1 MKKTYATS
9 VDDHVGAFLA
19 TCRTIAGEGLNITRV
34 SYNKAIDEH
43 AIFIEVEG
51 TPEEHATLEAKL
63 AGDGFLSRAAD
74 RNAAVVMLEFRI
86 PDVPGAVVRVLEV
99 VSRYDINIVYM
110 SSHQQPVPEDGLS
123 YQDYRMGLL
132 APSDQALTRFM
143 DEVSGICEVRRV
155 DAGAEGIFDNTVF
168 YDTFA
173 STLASY
179 MDIGQAQLDE
189 LKINV
194 NLAMQTLAEQH
205 LSPYR
210 TFETIDQFA
219 ELLSRYRGKRF
230 APRITTH
237 RITDDTEVTVIE
249 PPAGSNTAIIRSG
262 GDYLF
267 VDTGYA
273 CYRDEMLRLY
283 RRLVPGWDTISKH
296 AFATHADVDHCGLL
310 NLFDDV
316 TMSPTTAESLRMEAE
331 EDTSLREENPL
342 HRPYIRICKILTGYT
357 PTQQDKIRILPAE
370 RVQDGSRPLVHTGTF
385 AFGELDFDVYEGAG
399 GHLRGESVL
408 IDYEHHVVFTGDIY
422 VNLHDMTPEQAEY
435 NRAAPVLMTSVDT
448 DRVLAAQERQA
459 LFAHLGRGTWF
470 VFPAHGAMKTYVVAE
485 Q

>member
-19 TCRTIAGEGLNITRV
+19 ACRTIAGEGLNITRV

-51 TPEEHATLEAKL
+51 TPEEHTALEAKL
-63 AGDGFLSRAAD
+63 ASGGFLNRAAD
-74 RNAAVVMLEFRI
+74 KSAAVVMLEFKI

-99 VSRYDINIVYM
+99 VSRFDINIVYM
-110 SSHQQPVPEDGLS
+110 SSRQQAVPEDGLA

-179 MDIGQAQLDE
+179 MDIGETQQDE

-194 NLAMQTLAEQH
+194 NLAMQTLAERH

-237 RITDDTEVTVIE
+237 RVADDTEITVIE
-249 PPAGSNTAIIRSG
+249 PPAGSNTAIISSG
-262 GDYLF
+262 GECLF

-273 CYRDEMLRLY
+273 CYKDEMVRIF
-283 RRLVPGWDTISKH
+283 RRVVPEWDTMPKH

-316 TMSPTTAESLRMEAE
+316 AMSPLTAESLRLEAE
-331 EDTSLREENPL
+331 EDTSFREENPL

-357 PTQQDKIRILPAE
+357 PTKQDKICVLPTE
-370 RVQDGSRPLVHTGTF
+370 RAQDGTRPLVHTGTYR
-385 AFGELDFDVYEGAG
+385 FGELDFDVYEGAG

-459 LFAHLGRGTWF
+459 LFAHLGRGTWR
-470 VFPAHGAMKTYVVAE
+470 VFPAHGAMKEYVVG

>member
-19 TCRTIAGEGLNITRV
+19 ACRTIAGEGLNITRV

-51 TPEEHATLEAKL
+51 TSEEHTALEAKL
-63 AGDGFLSRAAD
+63 ASGGFLNRAAD
-74 RNAAVVMLEFRI
+74 KSATVVMLEFKI

-99 VSRYDINIVYM
+99 VSRFDINIVYM
-110 SSHQQPVPEDGLS
+110 SSRQQAVPEDGLA

-179 MDIGQAQLDE
+179 MDIGEAQQDE

-194 NLAMQTLAEQH
+194 NLAMQTLAERH

-237 RITDDTEVTVIE
+237 RIADNTEITVIE

-262 GDYLF
+262 GECLF

-273 CYRDEMLRLY
+273 CYRDEMVRIFH
-283 RRLVPGWDTISKH
+283 RLVPEWDTMPKH

-316 TMSPTTAESLRMEAE
+316 AMSPLTAESLRLEAE
-331 EDTSLREENPL
+331 EDTSFREENPL
-342 HRPYIRICKILTGYT
+342 HRPYIRICKILTGYS
-357 PTQQDKIRILPAE
+357 PTKQDKICVLPTE
-370 RVQDGSRPLVHTGTF
+370 RAQDGTRPLVHTGTYR
-385 AFGELDFDVYEGAG
+385 FGELDFDVYEGAG

-459 LFAHLGRGTWF
+459 LFAHLGRGTWH
-470 VFPAHGAMKTYVVAE
+470 VFPAHGAMKEYVVG

>member
-19 TCRTIAGEGLNITRV
+19 ACRTIAGEGLNITRV

-51 TPEEHATLEAKL
+51 TPEEHTALEAKL
-63 AGDGFLSRAAD
+63 ASGGFLNRAAD
-74 RNAAVVMLEFRI
+74 KSAAVVMLEFKI

-99 VSRYDINIVYM
+99 VSRFDINIVYM
-110 SSHQQPVPEDGLS
+110 SSRQQAVPEDGLA

-179 MDIGQAQLDE
+179 MDIGETQQDE

-194 NLAMQTLAEQH
+194 NLAMQTLAERH

-237 RITDDTEVTVIE
+237 RVADDTEITVIE
-249 PPAGSNTAIIRSG
+249 PPAGSNTAIISSG
-262 GDYLF
+262 GECLF

-273 CYRDEMLRLY
+273 CYKDEMVRIF
-283 RRLVPGWDTISKH
+283 RRVVPEWDTMPKH

-316 TMSPTTAESLRMEAE
+316 AMSPLTAESLRLEAE
-331 EDTSLREENPL
+331 EDTSFLEENPL

-357 PTQQDKIRILPAE
+357 PTKQDKICVLPTE
-370 RVQDGSRPLVHTGTF
+370 RAQDGTRPLVHTGTYR
-385 AFGELDFDVYEGAG
+385 FGELDFDVYEGAG
-399 GHLRGESVL
+399 G
-408 IDYEHHVVFTGDIY
+408 
-422 VNLHDMTPEQAEY
+422 QAC
-435 NRAAPVLMTSVDT
+435 
-448 DRVLAAQERQA
+448 
-459 LFAHLGRGTWF
+459 
-470 VFPAHGAMKTYVVAE
+470 
-485 Q
+485 

>member
-19 TCRTIAGEGLNITRV
+19 ACRTIAGEGLNITRV

-51 TPEEHATLEAKL
+51 APEEHAALEAKL
-63 AGDGFLSRAAD
+63 ASGGFLNRAAD
-74 RNAAVVMLEFRI
+74 KSAAVVMLEFKI

-99 VSRYDINIVYM
+99 VSRFDINIVYM
-110 SSHQQPVPEDGLS
+110 SSRQQAVPDGLA

-132 APSDQALTRFM
+132 APSDQALKRFM

-179 MDIGQAQLDE
+179 MDIGEAQQDE

-194 NLAMQTLAEQH
+194 NLAMQTLAERH

-237 RITDDTEVTVIE
+237 RVADDTEITVIE

-262 GDYLF
+262 RECLF

-273 CYRDEMLRLY
+273 CYRDEMLRIFH
-283 RRLVPGWDTISKH
+283 RLVPEWDTMPKH

-316 TMSPTTAESLRMEAE
+316 AMSPLTAESLRLEAE
-331 EDTSLREENPL
+331 EDTSFREENPL
-342 HRPYIRICKILTGYT
+342 HRPYIRICKILTGYA
-357 PTQQDKIRILPAE
+357 PTQQDKIRVLPAE
-370 RVQDGSRPLVHTGTF
+370 RVQDGTRPLVHTGTYR
-385 AFGELDFDVYEGAG
+385 FGELDFDVYEGAG

-459 LFAHLGRGTWF
+459 LFAHLGRGTWR
-470 VFPAHGAMKTYVVAE
+470 VFPAHGAMKEYVVG

>member
-19 TCRTIAGEGLNITRV
+19 ACRTIAGEGLNITRV

-51 TPEEHATLEAKL
+51 TPEEHTALEAKL
-63 AGDGFLSRAAD
+63 ASGGFLNRAAD
-74 RNAAVVMLEFRI
+74 KSAAVVMLEFKI

-99 VSRYDINIVYM
+99 VSRFDINIVYM
-110 SSHQQPVPEDGLS
+110 SSRQQAVPEDGLA

-132 APSDQALTRFM
+132 APSDQALKRFM

-179 MDIGQAQLDE
+179 MDIGETQQDE

-194 NLAMQTLAEQH
+194 NLAMQTLAERH

-237 RITDDTEVTVIE
+237 RVADDTEITVIE
-249 PPAGSNTAIIRSG
+249 PPAGSNTAIISSG
-262 GDYLF
+262 GECLF

-273 CYRDEMLRLY
+273 CYKDEMVRIF
-283 RRLVPGWDTISKH
+283 RRVVPEWDTMPKH

-316 TMSPTTAESLRMEAE
+316 AMSPLTAESLRLEAE
-331 EDTSLREENPL
+331 EDTSFREENPL

-357 PTQQDKIRILPAE
+357 PTKQDKICVLPTE
-370 RVQDGSRPLVHTGTF
+370 RAQDGTRPLVHTGTYR
-385 AFGELDFDVYEGAG
+385 FGELDFDVYEGAG

-459 LFAHLGRGTWF
+459 LFAHLGRGTWR
-470 VFPAHGAMKTYVVAE
+470 VFPAHGAMKEFVVG